1 MCYFDPFLF
10 ARLFPKMSPSVEFPA
25 LLFIDLIYQYVFG
38 IVRYCKVN
46 SIVYS
51 SIPNMAPMYLFAAY
65 IDPIFTGGR
74 AVEDPEPDGGH
85 FSRNGYHILKP
96 NSSLK

>member
-1 MCYFDPFLF
+1 
-10 ARLFPKMSPSVEFPA
+10 MSLSEEFPA
-25 LLFIDLIYQYVFG
+25 LLFIDLKCGCGYLFG

-74 AVEDPEPDGGH
+74 AVEDPEPKGGH

-96 NSSLK
+96 NTSLM